1 MHQAA
6 VDYLVVR
13 MLQNLIMACQI
24 NCKRGSDM
32 PQVLFFLSL
41 LVNAKAIV
49 FFRPR
54 LGSIADEEEE
64 TTMNPTA
71 LEKALKNFVIRK
83 NGLVVQPSVGTNFDS
98 MAEAFE
104 FYNLYSWEVGF
115 GIRFGRSRQNSE
127 KTKTIQDIVCICAVS
142 RSLNNLNMVNF
153 SSCIDCFCVW
163 VRINYSS

>member
-1 MHQAA
+1 
-6 VDYLVVR
+6 
-13 MLQNLIMACQI
+13 
-24 NCKRGSDM
+24 
-32 PQVLFFLSL
+32 
-41 LVNAKAIV
+41 
-49 FFRPR
+49 
-54 LGSIADEEEE
+54 
-64 TTMNPTA
+64 MNPTA